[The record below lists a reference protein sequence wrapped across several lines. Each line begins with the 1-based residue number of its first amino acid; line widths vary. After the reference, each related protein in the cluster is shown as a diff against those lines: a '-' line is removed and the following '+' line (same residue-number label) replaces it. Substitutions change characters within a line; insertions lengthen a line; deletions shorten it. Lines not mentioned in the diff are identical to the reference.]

1 MKNKIFIKVKPPIF
15 HSRLLIYRQDSQ
27 KYTFALSI
35 KRRYDRIVTGSL
47 KKKKDIGDFGKSF
60 LKKGEQ
66 TMFMLKR
73 QAKKTHFDKA

>member
-1 MKNKIFIKVKPPIF
+1 
-15 HSRLLIYRQDSQ
+15 
-27 KYTFALSI
+27 
-35 KRRYDRIVTGSL
+35 VTGSL